1 MANGIA
7 VSDLNDIPVYSDVP
21 TQPDVATAASRPWAV
36 PGSDQLF
43 RVLVNGVVDY
53 AIYMID
59 LEGRVTTWNSGAQ
72 RIKGYTEDEI
82 IGSHFS
88 RFYTEEDKAAG
99 VPERA
104 MRTAAETGRFETEGW
119 RVRKDGSRF
128 RANVVLDAIR
138 NEAGELIAYAKVTRD
153 MSDRVGAQT
162 ALRESEERFRILV
175 QGVADYAIYMLD
187 PDGRIT
193 NWNRGGERIKG
204 YPADE
209 IVGRHFSIFFTEEDR
224 AKGEPAREIATA
236 SREGRFEGEG
246 WRVRKDGTRFWAGV
260 VVDRILDQGG
270 RLLGF
275 AKVTRDMTEKKK
287 AEEELER
294 ARAALAQAQKM
305 EAIGQLTGGVAHDF
319 NNLLTVIANSLELLS
334 DSARDEAQKRRIID
348 IAQRATERGAKLN
361 QQLLAFSRR
370 QPLRPEPHDV
380 NALIG
385 GFEPVLRRACREA
398 IDFGLDLSSAPV
410 TAKIDAQQFE
420 TALLNLV
427 VNARDAMPAGGSLCI
442 STRIETTD
450 TASVK
455 AMSELASGRYV
466 KIAVSDNGE
475 GMGPETVRRA
485 FEPFFTT
492 KEVGKGS
499 GLGLSQVYGFVAQ
512 SGGHVAIDSAPG
524 VGTTVTLY
532 LPATELKPVDNPAH
546 PETGVKARTARILVV
561 EDDPD
566 VLDVAVE
573 SLRMMG
579 YDVVT
584 APDGPSALS
593 VLRRDPDIQI
603 MLSDVVMPNGMNG
616 VELAREAVRL
626 RPDLRVLLAS
636 GYPMSA
642 LPIDDGSPVFDEFP
656 FLSKPYHSSQLAQA
670 LRAL

>member
-1 MANGIA
+1 
-7 VSDLNDIPVYSDVP
+7 VSDLNDIPAQSGIP
-21 TQPDVATAASRPWAV
+21 QKPDVTKVTIRS
-36 PGSDQLF
+36 PGLPESDQLF
-43 RVLVNGVVDY
+43 RILVDGVVDY
-53 AIYMID
+53 AIFMID
-59 LEGRVTTWNSGAQ
+59 AEGRVATWNSGAE
-72 RIKGYTEDEI
+72 RIKGYKADEI

-88 RFYTEEDKAAG
+88 RFYTAEDREAG
-99 VPERA
+99 IPERA
-104 MRTAAETGRFETEGW
+104 MRTAAETGRFEIEGW

-128 RANVVLDAIR
+128 WANVVLDAIR

-153 MSDRVGAQT
+153 MTERVGAET

-175 QGVADYAIYMLD
+175 QGVTDYAIYMLD
-187 PDGRIT
+187 PEGRIT
-193 NWNRGGERIKG
+193 NWNLGGERIKG

-224 AKGEPAREIATA
+224 AKNEPGREIATA
-236 SREGRFEGEG
+236 TREGRFEGEG
-246 WRVRKDGTRFWAGV
+246 WRVRRDGTRFWAGV
-260 VVDRILDQGG
+260 VLDRILDQDG

-275 AKVTRDMTEKKK
+275 AKITRDLTDKKK

-334 DSARDEAQKRRIID
+334 DATRDEAQKRRIID
-348 IAQRATERGAKLN
+348 IAQRATERGARLN

-370 QPLRPEPHDV
+370 QPLRPEPHNI

-398 IDFGLDLSSAPV
+398 IEFELDLSPV
-410 TAKIDAQQFE
+410 PLAAKIDAQQFE

-427 VNARDAMPAGGSLCI
+427 VNARDAMRAGGLLRI
-442 STRIETTD
+442 STRLEAID
-450 TASVK
+450 A
-455 AMSELASGRYV
+455 AAAARMASELTAGRYIKV
-466 KIAVSDNGE
+466 AVSDNGE
-475 GMGPETVRRA
+475 GMEEAVVRRA

-524 VGTTVTLY
+524 LGTTVTLY
-532 LPATELKPVDNPAH
+532 LPATDLKPVGDPAH
-546 PETGVKARTARILVV
+546 PETQASAAAARILVV

-579 YDVVT
+579 YEVVT
-584 APDGPSALS
+584 APDGPSALA
-593 VLRRDPDIQI
+593 VLRRDRTIQI
-603 MLSDVVMPNGMNG
+603 MLSDIVMPNGMNG

-626 RPDLRVLLAS
+626 RPELRVLLAS
-636 GYPMSA
+636 GYPMAA
-642 LPIDDGSPVFDEFP
+642 LPHADGGPVLDEFR
-656 FLSKPYHSSQLAQA
+656 FLSKPYRSSQLAKA